1 MGSRQV
7 SAGGVLIHEE
17 ERRITHDHGNRL
29 VMRGRIALDTVHQLL
44 RHARH
49 ERAVLLGLRS
59 PSWLAGG
66 LGHGP
71 TPVKRIACI
80 TSYRK
85 EGSRGAGVH
94 QGECV

>member
-1 MGSRQV
+1 MGGRPV
-7 SAGGVLIHEE
+7 RAGGILIHKEE
-17 ERRITHDHGNRL
+17 KRIAHDHGNRL
-29 VMRGRIALDTVHQLL
+29 AMRGRIALDTVRQLL

-59 PSWLAGG
+59 ASWPARG

-71 TPVKRIACI
+71 TPVKRISCI

-85 EGSRGAGVH
+85 EGSIGTGGH
-94 QGECV
+94 QEACV